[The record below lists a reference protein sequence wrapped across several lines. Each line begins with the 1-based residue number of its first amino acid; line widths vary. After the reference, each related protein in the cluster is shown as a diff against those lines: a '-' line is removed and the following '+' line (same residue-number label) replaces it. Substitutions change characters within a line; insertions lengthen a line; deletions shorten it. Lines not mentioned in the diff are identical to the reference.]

1 MSEVMRFIKGD
12 HTNTVQWTCTDENGS
27 AIDLTN
33 VSTVTIKIG
42 RLGESSNLVEKT
54 GTAVSP
60 KSSGVAQFTFDDTD
74 LSSEGYFDVHIE
86 LDYSSGAHKT
96 LRYMDIHIL
105 PDM

>member
-12 HTNTVQWTCTDENGS
+12 HTSIIQWTCTDENGS

-42 RLGESSNLVEKT
+42 RIGEASNLVEKT
-54 GTAVSP
+54 GTVTNASNGIV
-60 KSSGVAQFTFDDTD
+60 QFTFDSDD
-74 LSSEGYFDVHIE
+74 LSNSGYYDAHIE
-86 LDYSSGAHKT
+86 LDYSTGEHRTQNYLSVQ
-96 LRYMDIHIL
+96 IL